1 MQEYKKYE
9 AIIIVDSKFNEEA
22 MDELI
27 STRYGKEIIAE
38 YNEPVNKI
46 RFDGKE
52 DIEVNKMGLKKLAY
66 EVKGHTDGYFYQFT
80 FWATKDNIDE
90 LERIFR
96 IDDRILKF
104 MIIKCNSD
112 PEVVALDD
120 DAVASFNKSEQPSPG
135 SSHPKI
141 NLMDILLADDTDV

>member
-1 MQEYKKYE
+1 MKEYKKYE

-22 MDELI
+22 VDELI
-27 STRYGKEIIAE
+27 STRYGEEIIAR
-38 YNEPVNKI
+38 YNKPVNKI
-46 RFDGKE
+46 RFDGRE
-52 DIEVNKMGLKKLAY
+52 EIEVNKMGLKKLAY

-96 IDDRILKF
+96 IDDKILKF
-104 MIIKCNSD
+104 MIVRHSSD

-120 DAVASFNKSEQPSPG
+120 DAVASFDESEQPSPE

-141 NLMDILLADDTDV
+141 NLMDILLSDDTDV

>member
-1 MQEYKKYE
+1 MKEYKKYE
-9 AIIIVDSKFNEEA
+9 AIIIVDSALNEETL
-22 MDELI
+22 DKFI
-27 STRYGKEIIAE
+27 SIKYGEEIIAR

-46 RFDGKE
+46 RFDGRE
-52 DIEVNKMGLKKLAY
+52 EIEVNKMGLKKLTY
-66 EVKGHTDGYFYQFT
+66 EVKGHTYGYFYQFT

-96 IDDRILKF
+96 IDDNILKF
-104 MIIKCNSD
+104 MIVRHNSD

-120 DAVASFNKSEQPSPG
+120 DTVVSFDKSEQSLPE

-141 NLMDILLADDTDV
+141 NLMDILLSDDADA